1 MAITINLSV
10 DQGADFEATIK
21 LYSSNTD
28 ALNLTGY
35 GFSGQIRRSYESQTT
50 SAVFTITSPNPTNG
64 ELTLSLSDTTTA
76 AMRAGRY
83 VYDIIITDTSTGVKT
98 RAAEGIVTVMPGVT
112 R

>member
-21 LYSSNTD
+21 LYSSNTEP
-28 ALNLTGY
+28 LNLVGY
-35 GFSGQIRRSYESQTT
+35 TFSGQIRRSYESQTT
-50 SAVFTITSPNPTNG
+50 SATFTVTSAAPSQG
-64 ELTLSLSDTTTA
+64 EVTLALTDTQTA
-76 AMRAGRY
+76 ALKAGRY
-83 VYDIIITDTSTGVKT
+83 VYDIIINETATGTKT

>member
-21 LYSSNTD
+21 LYSSNTEP
-28 ALNLTGY
+28 LNLSGY
-35 GFSGQIRRSYESQTT
+35 GFSGQIRRSYESQST
-50 SAVFTITSPNPTNG
+50 SAVFTITSANPSGG
-64 ELTLSLSDTTTA
+64 ELTLSLADTTTA
-76 AMRAGRY
+76 LLRAGRY
-83 VYDIIITDTSTGVKT
+83 VYDIIITNTSSGVRT

>member
-21 LYSSNTD
+21 LYSSNTE

-35 GFSGQIRRSYESQTT
+35 GFSGQIRRSYESQST
-50 SAVFTITSPNPTNG
+50 SAAFTITSANPSGG
-64 ELTLSLSDTTTA
+64 ELTLSLTDTATA
-76 AMRAGRY
+76 SLRAGRY

-98 RAAEGIVTVMPGVT
+98 RAADGIVSVMPGVT